1 MTCPLSRASGKD
13 GDIVMVTLVVV
24 LIVSGCAV
32 FQYLRGTLVR
42 AFATLIVT
50 ICACIIAFGFF
61 EVLATLLIGG
71 RDSSLKF
78 IPPPWMQT
86 IVFLLLFLLSF
97 ALLQTLAQY
106 LTRQEVNLGLW
117 PERIGRV
124 VCGILS
130 GLVLAS
136 FLITASVMAPLPNK
150 YPYRRFDRNYPVAWQ
165 PNKVLFDTDAL
176 ASGLF
181 STISDGSLSGK
192 RSFATLHP
200 EFIDQLFLNRHSIAN
215 DVLPITREQAI
226 TVPRKNAAWLAPEEI
241 KDSQDNPIPPQ
252 AGYSLMLVRVGLK
265 KSTLTE
271 AGKFTPSQLRLICK
285 QKTGVTDP
293 FAGKG
298 HNIYPIGYMMAEDKL
313 WFTRLSDLI
322 RVTRDDFKDDEREKQ
337 IDFAFYVPNG
347 SVPVIL
353 QFKQNSIV
361 QVPPL
366 VATEQMPTPIPFIPT
381 STDEQDTTKDD
392 SSRSQTSNR
401 SKKQNNMEGVGLS
414 PIGRTLVSPQ
424 LDDYK

>member
-1 MTCPLSRASGKD
+1 
-13 GDIVMVTLVVV
+13 MVTLVVV

-117 PERIGRV
+117 PEHIGRI

-181 STISDGSLSGK
+181 STLSNGSLSGK

-226 TVPRKNAAWLAPEEI
+226 TVPRKNAAWHAPKEI
-241 KDSQDNPIPPQ
+241 KDSQGKTIPPQ

-285 QKTGVTDP
+285 QQTGLTNP
-293 FAGKG
+293 FAGEG
-298 HNIYPIGYMMAEDKL
+298 QNIYPTGYMIAEDML
-313 WFTRLSDLI
+313 QFIRLSDLI
-322 RVTRDDFKDDEREKQ
+322 RVVHNDFKDNEREKL
-337 IDFAFYVPNG
+337 IDFAFYVPTG

-361 QVPPL
+361 QIPPL
-366 VATEQMPTPIPFIPT
+366 VTTEQVPTPIPFIPT
-381 STDEQDTTKDD
+381 PTNEQDTTKPGDP
-392 SSRSQTSNR
+392 SRSQTSNR
-401 SKKQNNMEGVGLS
+401 GKKQNNMEGGGLS
-414 PIGRTLVSPQ
+414 PIGRTLVAPQ